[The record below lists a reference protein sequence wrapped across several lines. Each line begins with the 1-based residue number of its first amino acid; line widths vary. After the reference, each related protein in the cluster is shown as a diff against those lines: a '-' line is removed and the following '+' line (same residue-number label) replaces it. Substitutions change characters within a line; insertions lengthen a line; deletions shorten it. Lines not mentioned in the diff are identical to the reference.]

1 MSKFAPFLAP
11 NQKIELTKI
20 PYPQMASWKF
30 DGIRCIFKDGE
41 MLTRSLK
48 HVPNI
53 KLHERFAHLKKW
65 SVDHDVILDGELWCR
80 SVPFNELSGIVRQF
94 DCQLP
99 IDLYFYCFDIIRN
112 NYYKEFFEIRVNR
125 YSDLTQLNDFIPVHQ
140 WEVNDADA
148 VESLF
153 NQALDGGF
161 EGLILRNPQ
170 GYYKCGR
177 ATVKENLMYKVKPF
191 ETFDAVVIGVVQS
204 TEVNDDVEKKTN
216 ELGRSVTSKKQGDR
230 HLINKAS
237 AFIVKYNGLDLKV
250 TLAMTDDEK
259 ENVWIN
265 RDRFI
270 GRMIEYKGMLVGSK
284 DLPRHPVFLRF
295 REDKN
300 V

>member
-1 MSKFAPFLAP
+1 MKKFSPFLAP
-11 NQKIELTKI
+11 NDKIDITKI

-41 MLTRSLK
+41 MFTRSLK
-48 HVPNI
+48 YVPNI

-65 SVDHDVILDGELWCR
+65 SVDHNVILDGELWCR

-94 DCQLP
+94 DCKLP
-99 IDLYFYCFDIIRN
+99 DDLFFYCFDSIHN
-112 NYYKEFFEIRVNR
+112 EKYDEEFISRVCR
-125 YSDLTQLNDFIPVHQ
+125 YMDLSSHPYFLPVDQ
-140 WEVNDADA
+140 WEVNTVET

-153 NQALDGGF
+153 NQALDRGF
-161 EGLILRNPQ
+161 EGLILRNPC
-170 GYYKCGR
+170 GRYKYGR

-191 ETFDAVVIGVVQS
+191 ETFDAVIVGIVQA
-204 TEVNDDVEKKTN
+204 TEVNEDAEKKTN
-216 ELGRSVTSKKQGDR
+216 ELGRSVTSKKKDDR

-237 AFIVKYNGLDLKV
+237 AFEVDYNGKTLKV
-250 TLAMTDDEK
+250 TLAMPDDEK

-270 GRMIEYKGMLVGSK
+270 GRIIEYKGMLVGAK

-295 REDKN
+295 IDMELK
-300 V
+300 